1 MKTLAW
7 IAAGI
12 AAAVIAVVAIPAF
25 IFGILL
31 FIAGIIGL
39 FFVMWVA
46 GAKITIKENGVVTGY
61 IRWTKFY
68 PTRGGL

>member
-12 AAAVIAVVAIPAF
+12 AAAVVALIAIPAF

-46 GAKITIKENGVVTGY
+46 GTKITIKQNGVVTGY

-68 PTRGGL
+68 PVRGGL